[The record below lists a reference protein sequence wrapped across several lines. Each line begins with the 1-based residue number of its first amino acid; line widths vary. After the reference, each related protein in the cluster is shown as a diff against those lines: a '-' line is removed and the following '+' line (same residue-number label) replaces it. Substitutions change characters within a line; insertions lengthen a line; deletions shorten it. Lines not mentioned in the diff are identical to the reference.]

1 MIGNLTRE
9 AQRHA
14 SILREFFL
22 DVQVGRSSY
31 TAAVSVN
38 NLQKFAACARSY
50 RLTAVYADS
59 KLTFCTVWFTGVS
72 AHEE

>member
-1 MIGNLTRE
+1 MLAFYVN
-9 AQRHA
+9 
-14 SILREFFL
+14 
-22 DVQVGRSSY
+22 VQVGWSND

-50 RLTAVYADS
+50 RLTAVYAGS
-59 KLTFCTVWFTGVS
+59 KLTFRTVWCTGVS